1 MTVYSILH
9 WLQPSLVYFDDSL
22 LCLTMVTVYSILHWL
37 QPSLV
42 YFDDSLLYFTLVT
55 AFFSLL

>member
-1 MTVYSILH
+1 M
-9 WLQPSLVYFDDSL
+9 
-22 LCLTMVTVYSILHWL
+22 TVYSILHWL